1 MPFVPE
7 AGARC
12 GNTARRDLCGGPPAR
27 AVPTATGRF
36 CRSELTRNLG
46 QINHYLL
53 RWAQKKYKRLRGS
66 KRRVW
71 AWLEAVARREP
82 LLFVHWKAGARP

>member
-36 CRSELTRNLG
+36 YRSVMSPLLKRVNS
-46 QINHYLL
+46 YLR
-53 RWAQKKYKRLRGS
+53 RWARKKYRRLRTH
-66 KRRVW
+66 KRFKRWWAGLLERV
-71 AWLEAVARREP
+71 P
-82 LLFVHWKAGARP
+82 GLFVQWKWVRSY